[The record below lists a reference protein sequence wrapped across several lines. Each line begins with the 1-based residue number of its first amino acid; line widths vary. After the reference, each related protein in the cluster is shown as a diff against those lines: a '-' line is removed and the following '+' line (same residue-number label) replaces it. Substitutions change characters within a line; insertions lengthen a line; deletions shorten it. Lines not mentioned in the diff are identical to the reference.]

1 MAENKVQF
9 NVKNVHIAVQS
20 GSTWAAPIPVPACVT
35 LTLDK
40 EASITPFYADGIVY
54 YNSVSNNG
62 YTGSVEV
69 ARIPDAVLTA
79 IWGFTL
85 TSTSKIM
92 QEDATIEPKNF
103 ALLFETDGDVQSEKF
118 VFYNCSATAP
128 SLSASTNT
136 ESKEPQTQT
145 IELSAIPMSSGLV
158 FSRTTDT
165 TPTSVSSAWFTSV
178 TTN

>member
-9 NVKNVHIAVQS
+9 NVKNVHIAKMTAAN
-20 GSTWAAPIPVPACVT
+20 TWATPIPVPACVT

-62 YTGSVEV
+62 YTGSIEV

-79 IWGFTL
+79 IWGFTVD
-85 TSTSKIM
+85 TDGVIT
-92 QEDATIEPKNF
+92 EDATVEPSAF

-128 SLSASTNT
+128 SISASTT
-136 ESKEPQTQT
+136 TDTKEPQTQT
-145 IELSAIPMSSGLV
+145 IDLSAIPLSSGEV
-158 FSRTTDT
+158 FARTTDT
-165 TPTSVSSAWFTSV
+165 TAEATLAAWYTAV
-178 TTN
+178 QVY

>member
-9 NVKNVHIAVQS
+9 NIKNVHIAVQS
-20 GSTWAAPIPVPACVT
+20 GSTWVSPVSVPGAVL

-40 EASITPFYADGIVY
+40 NASIDPFYADGVVY

-62 YTGSVEV
+62 YTGSLEV
-69 ARIPDAVLTA
+69 ARIPDAILTA

-85 TSTSKIM
+85 TSSSKIM

-136 ESKEPQTQT
+136 DTKEPQTQT
-145 IELSAIPMSSGLV
+145 IELSAIPMSNGLV

-165 TPTSVSSAWFTSV
+165 TPTTVSSAWYTSV